1 MKIFDFA
8 FVFKIKIGVVLLC
21 FVNEIST
28 KNKTK
33 LNGFTFCC
41 GNEQTANK
49 YSIFYN
55 NAMENGVKTFPFP
68 SC

>member
-1 MKIFDFA
+1 MKMFDFA
-8 FVFKIKIGVVLLC
+8 FLFKKNRVILLC
-21 FVNEIST
+21 LFNEIST

-33 LNGFTFCC
+33 LSGFALCC
-41 GNEQTANK
+41 GNEQNANK

-55 NAMENGVKTFPFP
+55 NAMENAVKTFPFP